1 MTTIRYRIWA
11 AVVLLPILT
20 TLGCA
25 KRSVTPAR
33 SAGWSRPIVVVSAA
47 SNVVAD
53 KTVSVDIVG
62 VREVEHYFWDQKP
75 VDVYWRPGDP
85 DRTKAVKYEMR
96 EFDKRNPQELDKR
109 DSRWDM
115 WEQNGVR
122 YLFVIADIPGV
133 RDDRK
138 LDLDLKEVG
147 GRRIEIRVT
156 EQKLEAVK

>member
-11 AVVLLPILT
+11 AVVSLLILT
-20 TLGCA
+20 TVGCA
-25 KRSVTPAR
+25 KRSLAPAR
-33 SAGWSRPIVVVSAA
+33 TAAWSRPIVVVSAA
-47 SNVVAD
+47 SNVIAE

-62 VREVEHYFWDQKP
+62 VREVEHYFWSQKP

-109 DSRWDM
+109 DPKWDA
-115 WEQNGVR
+115 WEQNGIR

-138 LDLDLKEVG
+138 LALDLNEVG
-147 GRRIEIRVT
+147 GKRIEIQVT
-156 EQKLEAVK
+156 QEKVDVVK

>member
-11 AVVLLPILT
+11 AVALLPILA

-25 KRSVTPAR
+25 KRSVAPAR
-33 SAGWSRPIVVVSAA
+33 AGGWSRPIVVVSAA
-47 SNVVAD
+47 SSVAAG
-53 KTVSVDIVG
+53 KTVSVDLVG
-62 VREVEHYFWDQKP
+62 VREVEHYFWKQKP
-75 VDVYWRPGDP
+75 VDAYWRPGDP
-85 DRTKAVKYEMR
+85 DRTKAVKLELR

-109 DSRWDM
+109 DPKWEA

-138 LDLDLKEVG
+138 LDFDLKEFSG
-147 GRRIEIRVT
+147 KRIEIQVT
-156 EQKLEAVK
+156 ELRLEALN

>member
-11 AVVLLPILT
+11 AVVLLLILT

-25 KRSVTPAR
+25 KRSVTPVR

-47 SNVVAD
+47 SNVMG
-53 KTVSVDIVG
+53 KTVSVDIIG

-75 VDVYWRPGDP
+75 VDVYWRPGDS

-96 EFDKRNPQELDKR
+96 EFDRRNPQELDKR
-109 DSRWDM
+109 DPKWDA
-115 WEQNGVR
+115 WEQNGIR

-138 LDLDLKEVG
+138 LDLDLKEIG